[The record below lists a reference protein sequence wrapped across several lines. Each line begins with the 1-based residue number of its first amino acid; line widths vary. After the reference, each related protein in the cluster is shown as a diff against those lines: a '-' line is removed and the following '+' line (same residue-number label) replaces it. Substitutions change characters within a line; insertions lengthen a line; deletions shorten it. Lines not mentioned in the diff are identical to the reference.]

1 MDIKVNDKL
10 VYLGAGCGIGLVLG
24 LLFAPQSGEEIRH
37 TLTSKVDD
45 LTHKVQ
51 DKVQEKVQ
59 ESGIAD
65 TASQTWR
72 NVMEKGKNVAS
83 IGKTHPI
90 EVEDDVSA
98 ILEYPNGAV
107 GHFITPCAAGMKA
120 IQRSESS
127 RNRPR

>member
-37 TLTSKVDD
+37 TITSKVDD

-51 DKVQEKVQ
+51 DKVQ

-83 IGKTHPI
+83 IGKTRLNESI
-90 EVEDDVSA
+90 EAGKRKFNESMEDDDLA
-98 ILEYPNGAV
+98 E
-107 GHFITPCAAGMKA
+107 
-120 IQRSESS
+120 R
-127 RNRPR
+127 